1 MIIKLSGIAIVELQ
15 GILYSVV
22 RDLLEFKDK
31 RAAQILCISP
41 NFMYQTLSLIVDLVK
56 LRLLEFR
63 VDGSNSFSTL
73 LSSLVIMINY
83 HYSPGSR
90 SKEVPKRQTVD

>member
-31 RAAQILCISP
+31 RTAQILQ
-41 NFMYQTLSLIVDLVK
+41 YQTLSLIVDLVK

>member
-31 RAAQILCISP
+31 RAAQILL
-41 NFMYQTLSLIVDLVK
+41 YQTLSLIVDLVK

>member
-31 RAAQILCISP
+31 RAAQILL
-41 NFMYQTLSLIVDLVK
+41 YQTLSLIVDLVK

-83 HYSPGSR
+83 HYSPGS
-90 SKEVPKRQTVD
+90 

>member
-31 RAAQILCISP
+31 RAAQILL
-41 NFMYQTLSLIVDLVK
+41 YQTLSLIVDLVK

-90 SKEVPKRQTVD
+90 LKEVPKRQTVD

>member
-31 RAAQILCISP
+31 RAAQILL
-41 NFMYQTLSLIVDLVK
+41 YQTLSLIVDLVK
-56 LRLLEFR
+56 WRLLEFR

>member
-31 RAAQILCISP
+31 RAAQILL
-41 NFMYQTLSLIVDLVK
+41 YQTLSLIVDLVK
-56 LRLLEFR
+56 LRFLEFR

>member
-1 MIIKLSGIAIVELQ
+1 M
-15 GILYSVV
+15 V

-31 RAAQILCISP
+31 RAAQILL
-41 NFMYQTLSLIVDLVK
+41 YQTLSLIVDLVK